1 MFYGPPH
8 ANSLHLVRHYFTRYP
23 EDASKVV
30 LSIKGAFNRSAYI
43 PDCSP
48 EGIRKAV
55 EESLEILGGVKS
67 IDIFECARVDP
78 NVPIETSVAA
88 FEELIEEGKISGY
101 GLTEVNATTIRRA
114 HAVHPIAA
122 VEIELSIFTRH
133 VLEESGVA
141 DTCRE
146 LDIPLIAYAPLDRGW
161 LTGEI
166 KSYNNLPAGDFRQK
180 LPRFQPGAFEQNVKL
195 VNAVHGIAQRKGC
208 TAAQVA
214 IAWVIQNGA
223 IPIPGAT
230 RVGKVIENCTLVRL
244 SNSEMAEIQHFIET
258 LAVVGERYPTAYQGL
273 LDL

>member
-1 MFYGPPH
+1 MFYGPTH
-8 ANSLHLVRHYFTRYP
+8 ANSLHLLRQYFTRYP

-30 LSIKGAFNRSAYI
+30 LSIKGAFDRSAYV

-55 EESLEILGGVKS
+55 AECLGILGGVKS

-78 NVPIETSVAA
+78 KVPIETSVATLK
-88 FEELIEEGKISGY
+88 ELIEEGKIGGY

-114 HAVHPIAA
+114 HAVHPVAA

-133 VLEESGVA
+133 VLEENGVA
-141 DTCRE
+141 ETCRD
-146 LDIPLIAYAPLDRGW
+146 LGIPLIAYAPLDRGW

-166 KSYNNLPAGDFRQK
+166 KSYFNLPAGDFRQK

-195 VNAVHGIAQRKGC
+195 ANAVHGIAQRKGC
-208 TAAQVA
+208 TVAQVA
-214 IAWVIQNGA
+214 LAWVTRHGA

-230 RVGKVIENCTLVRL
+230 KMEKVVENCTLVEL
-244 SNSEMAEIQHFIET
+244 SDAEVEEIQYFIET
-258 LAVVGERYPTAYQGL
+258 LAIVGDRYPKAYQSL